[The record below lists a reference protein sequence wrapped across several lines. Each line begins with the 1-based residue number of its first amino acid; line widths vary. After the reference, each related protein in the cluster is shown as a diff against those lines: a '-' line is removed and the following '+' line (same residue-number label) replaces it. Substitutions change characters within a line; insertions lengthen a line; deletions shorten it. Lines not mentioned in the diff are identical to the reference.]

1 MIKVS
6 DLNKNQSDAVL
17 HSKGPLLILAGAGSG
32 KTRIITHRIAHMI
45 EQEDV
50 PPGRILAVTFTNKA
64 ANEMKQRVE
73 SLIQGNIHGLWIG
86 TFHSI
91 CLRILKMEIRKLEGY
106 KPNFTIYDDSDQI
119 RIIKDCL
126 KQLDI
131 SERIIEPRKART
143 RIDSLK
149 NQGLRISEIES
160 DVLDD
165 RLRKLFH
172 LYDETLKKNNA
183 MDFSDLLSLT
193 VRLFEN
199 SSETLEKYQNKFEHI
214 LVDEYQDT
222 NNLQYKM
229 VRHLAQLK
237 KNIFVV
243 GDDNQSI
250 YSWRGADIANILNF
264 EKDFPDTRVVKLEKN
279 YRSTANIIRLS
290 NDLIKHNTER
300 KEKTLWTDNPPGE
313 LIEYYNSSDDREE
326 AKRVVKN
333 IREMKKRYNCRYN
346 DFAVFY
352 RTNNQ
357 SKSIEDEL
365 IFNGIPYTI
374 VGGTGFYQRAEIKDM
389 IAYLRIIV
397 NPSDDVSLKRIIN
410 TPPRGIGKVTL
421 TRLEQLA
428 NENRVSLLGSIKAAT
443 ENNLFS
449 PNLTSKLRKFDQ
461 LMESLVEISRNSSIK
476 DLMEAILDRTKYSEM
491 IEEEE
496 ERLNNISELVNL
508 GTEFDTEENE
518 SDLASFLDWISL
530 ASDIDRFSTDK
541 DKVTLM
547 TLHMAKGLEFPYV
560 FIAGL
565 EEGLLPHFRSLSEN
579 RQIEEERR
587 LLYVGITRAQKHLF
601 LSSAS
606 SRRVFGKEQRSI
618 PSRFIEEL
626 PKELL
631 NSTSFDD
638 SIKIN
643 SYSLLKNRYKS
654 EQTDTN
660 NIDNLVSK
668 KGNDNKSGK
677 KRIGKG
683 QGVEHKKFGR
693 GIVLNVEGSG
703 DNAKVTVMFKGHGRK
718 TIVASF
724 LD

>member
-45 EQEDV
+45 EQEDI

-73 SLIQGNIHGLWIG
+73 SLIRGNIHGLWIG

-149 NQGLRISEIES
+149 NQGLRIPEIDS

-199 SSETLEKYQNKFEHI
+199 SNEILEKYQNKFEYI

-229 VRHLAQLK
+229 VRYLAQLK
-237 KNIFVV
+237 RNIFVV

-326 AKRVVKN
+326 AKRIVRN
-333 IREMKKRYNCRYN
+333 IREMRKRYNCRYN

-428 NENRVSLLGSIKAAT
+428 NEKGISLLESIKTAA
-443 ENNLFS
+443 EDKLFS
-449 PNLTSKLRKFDQ
+449 PNLITKLRKFDQ
-461 LMESLVEISRNSSIK
+461 LIESLVGISRNSSIK

-508 GTEFDTEENE
+508 GTEFDTEEHE

-530 ASDIDRFSTDK
+530 ASDIDRFNTDK
-541 DKVTLM
+541 DRVTLM

-579 RQIEEERR
+579 SQIEEERR

-601 LSSAS
+601 LTSAS
-606 SRRVFGKEQRSI
+606 SRRVFGKEQSSI
-618 PSRFIEEL
+618 PSRFIGEL

-643 SYSLLKNRYKS
+643 SYSLLNNRYKP

-660 NIDNLVSK
+660 NTDNLVSK
-668 KGNDNKSGK
+668 KENDNKSGN